1 MKSIEGKAIDYKLS
15 GEASCTYAHKLLPLP
30 QESQPRN
37 TSFFILSVSV
47 EMFYILIYV
56 FTEVMILWRSW
67 LYIGVYEISNW
78 IDQNESPLVTK
89 VWKFP
94 QGSQSVL
101 LLKAL
106 VFTYHLTFCTLGIS
120 IIFFFFF
127 FVFLYSCKFS
137 YSFKGML
144 AIFYSVFL
152 RAILSLLTFGL
163 EGFSNYPVSKFWIF
177 FFFLYKTNSI
187 SSYTMQ
193 RDLNVFGIHFFS
205 S

>member
-127 FVFLYSCKFS
+127 LSFYILVSSVIRLKGCLLYFIQ
-137 YSFKGML
+137 Y
-144 AIFYSVFL
+144 FYVLFCL
-152 RAILSLLTFGL
+152 C
-163 EGFSNYPVSKFWIF
+163 
-177 FFFLYKTNSI
+177 
-187 SSYTMQ
+187 
-193 RDLNVFGIHFFS
+193 
-205 S
+205 